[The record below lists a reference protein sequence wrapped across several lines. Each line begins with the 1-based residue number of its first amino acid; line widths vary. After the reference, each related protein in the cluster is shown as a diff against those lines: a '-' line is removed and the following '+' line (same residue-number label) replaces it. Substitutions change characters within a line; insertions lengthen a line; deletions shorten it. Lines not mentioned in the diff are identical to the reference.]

1 MENMNLNLVE
11 LGISENDVAKYVR
24 LGLEC
29 EKNLMA
35 LNKDSA
41 LVLNEIL
48 GGALGARIDATSYE
62 GIYKDV
68 VRAVNSMADAY
79 TGFMDKLPIPTIA
92 FDKNF
97 TIKWANAMS
106 ESITRNPKGGMVGK
120 KCYDQFHADDCNS
133 VACACDNA
141 MRTDK
146 MCDHE
151 CQAKPIGLTKTLDI
165 KYFGVPLKD
174 TSGTIVGS
182 FEYILDQTD
191 AQDKTREIDK
201 IMSYTNNEINELQ
214 HILDNVA
221 KGELSTY
228 YVPVPTQDLN
238 LADSN
243 KTFSALSVYTTRTID
258 NLKSLVSNF
267 QTTSEAVTVGN
278 LKARVDAKGLEGG
291 FQTIVTAVNNLLS
304 DVEGAFA
311 DTISGLNALQN
322 GKFDARITTDYKGD
336 YDVVKKAANDTAAKM
351 ELMLSNFQEA
361 ATGVQAGILTSRVK
375 NESLPGGYSAIIGA
389 VNNFIK
395 DVEGAFQ
402 EVNVSME
409 RLVGGNF
416 TDKITKEY
424 KGDYGVSKN
433 AINNVASKMELML
446 SNFQTAGAAVSVGDL
461 KTEVNKEGF
470 IGGYVTIINAV
481 NSLLRDVDG
490 AFADTISGLKELEGG
505 NLTYRIMKEYKG
517 DYDAVKQSA
526 NNLAAQLEDMV
537 SKINGSA
544 AEFTIAA
551 AGVSSSSQSL
561 SAGAT
566 QQASSLEETSA
577 ALEEM
582 SGSVA
587 ESAKNAQQTNE
598 MAEDAAKMAIEGGA
612 AVTKT
617 VEAMQSISQK
627 IGIIEDIVY
636 QTNLLALNAA
646 IEAARAGEHGKGFA
660 VVAAEVRKL
669 AKRSQIAAQEI
680 SETASQS
687 VKVSELA
694 GRLIGDVV
702 PKIQNTAKLVKD
714 IANAAK
720 EQDVG
725 ISQIS
730 TAMTQL
736 DQVTQTN
743 AASSQEM
750 AAASEELS
758 AQANNL
764 TQMMKFFK
772 ISDMRSGGFGGS
784 QNTLAPRRGSQS
796 PASGKEGHSGNNG
809 LDLRNFDRY

>member
-1 MENMNLNLVE
+1 M
-11 LGISENDVAKYVR
+11 R
-24 LGLEC
+24 
-29 EKNLMA
+29 
-35 LNKDSA
+35 
-41 LVLNEIL
+41 
-48 GGALGARIDATSYE
+48 
-62 GIYKDV
+62 
-68 VRAVNSMADAY
+68 
-79 TGFMDKLPIPTIA
+79 
-92 FDKNF
+92 
-97 TIKWANAMS
+97 
-106 ESITRNPKGGMVGK
+106 SIT
-120 KCYDQFHADDCNS
+120 
-133 VACACDNA
+133 
-141 MRTDK
+141 
-146 MCDHE
+146 
-151 CQAKPIGLTKTLDI
+151 L
-165 KYFGVPLKD
+165 PLKW
-174 TSGTIVGS
+174 
-182 FEYILDQTD
+182 
-191 AQDKTREIDK
+191 
-201 IMSYTNNEINELQ
+201 
-214 HILDNVA
+214 
-221 KGELSTY
+221 
-228 YVPVPTQDLN
+228 
-238 LADSN
+238 
-243 KTFSALSVYTTRTID
+243 
-258 NLKSLVSNF
+258 
-267 QTTSEAVTVGN
+267 
-278 LKARVDAKGLEGG
+278 
-291 FQTIVTAVNNLLS
+291 
-304 DVEGAFA
+304 
-311 DTISGLNALQN
+311 
-322 GKFDARITTDYKGD
+322 
-336 YDVVKKAANDTAAKM
+336 
-351 ELMLSNFQEA
+351 ELMLSNFEA
-361 ATGVQAGILTSRVK
+361 AAAGVQAGILTSRVK
-375 NESLPGGYSAIIGA
+375 SETLPGGYAAIIGA
-389 VNNFIK
+389 VNNFIG

-433 AINNVASKMELML
+433 AINNVATDKITKEYKGDYGVSKNAINNVASKMELML
-446 SNFQTAGAAVSVGDL
+446 FNFQTAGAAVSVGDL
-461 KTEVNKEGF
+461 KIEVNKEGF
-470 IGGYVTIINAV
+470 VGGYLTIINAV

-490 AFADTISGLKELEGG
+490 AFADTINGLKELESG

-537 SKINGSA
+537 SKINASA

-551 AGVSSSSQSL
+551 EGVSSSSQAL

-758 AQANNL
+758 SQANNL
-764 TQMMKFFK
+764 TQMMQFFK
-772 ISDMRSGGFGGS
+772 ISDTRGGGTGGS
-784 QNTLAPRRGSQS
+784 QNTLAPRRGTQA
-796 PASGKEGHSGNNG
+796 PIAGKEKHAGSG